1 MAVFSGGYAIHR
13 AWLELEKY
21 PRSATR
27 IRLDLWKDLA
37 DIFFTNPSGGHHDHR
52 FRGRGPSH
60 SHMSNED
67 ICDTCSALQE
77 CKKRDGQRHQ
87 RCLILASDPDI
98 SVIATAL
105 KLTSWSINRI
115 FRRPK
120 APTHS
125 EISQG
130 NALDHG
136 EQLASRTRYTFIG
149 HWWQR

>member
-37 DIFFTNPSGGHHDHR
+37 DILFANPSGGHHDHR

-60 SHMSNED
+60 SHMSNEN

-87 RCLILASDPDI
+87 RCLILASGPRHLGNSDG
-98 SVIATAL
+98 SQTNLVV
-105 KLTSWSINRI
+105 NRI
-115 FRRPK
+115 FRVLFWPYE
-120 APTHS
+120 P
-125 EISQG
+125 
-130 NALDHG
+130 
-136 EQLASRTRYTFIG
+136 
-149 HWWQR
+149 

>member
-37 DIFFTNPSGGHHDHR
+37 DILFTNPSGGHHDHR

-60 SHMSNED
+60 SHMSNEN

-77 CKKRDGQRHQ
+77 CKNRDGQRHE
-87 RCLILASDPDI
+87 RCLILASDPGI
-98 SVIATAL
+98 SANDA
-105 KLTSWSINRI
+105 SPINLVVTGI
-115 FRRPK
+115 FRVFFGPMRRESVK
-120 APTHS
+120 D
-125 EISQG
+125 ER
-130 NALDHG
+130 D
-136 EQLASRTRYTFIG
+136 R
-149 HWWQR
+149 